1 MSIQDSSPLIR
12 SGYDAKASPSV
23 AGEPSHTVKQVKGD
37 FATNG
42 VQPSFALELDIS
54 TIKHGWYGNMMNGIG
69 SIIGA
74 LGSIPCCVCCPNPY
88 KPIKQGHV
96 GLISRFGKFYKC
108 VDPGLVK
115 INPVTE
121 RIQRVD
127 VKIQIADIP
136 RQYIMTKDNVT
147 VLIDSVL
154 YWHIIDPYQAQF
166 GVRDVKKAL
175 IERTQTTLR
184 HILGGKV
191 LQECVENRE
200 SIAQEVQAITGSV
213 AAEWGVKIESILIK
227 DFSFSKELQE
237 SLSAAA
243 QAKRTGQSKV
253 ITARAEVDAAKL
265 MREAADILSTSSAM
279 QIRYLDTL
287 TNLSKAQNTSVV
299 FLPPSADNA
308 AFIKDGQ
315 GQVTS
320 VNALQA
326 QNFLNI
332 ASQRALQ

>member
-1 MSIQDSSPLIR
+1 MSIRLEDSSPLMN
-12 SGYDAKASPSV
+12 SGYTVKTSPSTS
-23 AGEPSHTVKQVKGD
+23 GEPSHTLKQAKGD

-42 VQPSFALELDIS
+42 VQPSLAMELDIS
-54 TIKHGWYGNMMNGIG
+54 TIEHGWYGNMMNGLG

-74 LGSIPCCVCCPNPY
+74 FGTIPCCFCCPNPY
-88 KPIKQGHV
+88 KPIRQGGV

-115 INPVTE
+115 INILTE
-121 RIQRVD
+121 SIKRVD

-154 YWHIIDPYQAQF
+154 YWHIVDPYQAQF

-184 HILGGKV
+184 HIFGGKA
-191 LQECVENRE
+191 LQECVESRE
-200 SIAQEVQAITGSV
+200 SIAQEVQQITGRV
-213 AAEWGVKIESILIK
+213 ATEWGVKIESILIK
-227 DFSFSKELQE
+227 DFSFSKDLQE

-253 ITARAEVDAAKL
+253 ITARAEVEAAKL
-265 MREAADILSTSSAM
+265 MREAADILSTPSAM

-287 TNLSKAQNTSVV
+287 TNLSKASGTSVV
-299 FLPPSADNA
+299 FLPPSEKSASIQDS
-308 AFIKDGQ
+308 Q
-315 GQVTS
+315 GQISS
-320 VNALQA
+320 VNALEA

-332 ASQRALQ
+332 AKR